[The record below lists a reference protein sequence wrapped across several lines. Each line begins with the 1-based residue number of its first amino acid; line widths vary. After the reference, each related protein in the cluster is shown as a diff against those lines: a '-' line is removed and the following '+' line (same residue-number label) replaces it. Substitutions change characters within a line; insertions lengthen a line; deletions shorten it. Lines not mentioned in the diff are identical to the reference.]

1 MPPPG
6 VTFDSREIYLTAK
19 AYEAAAAILSER
31 LHAPLSKQMFRLL
44 AIPAWYNLAFALELY
59 LKCLHTLSSKCNP
72 PEEHDFDVLWR
83 NVPKDLRNRVK
94 KAFKHS
100 CENPR
105 IAFILKNSPEYSIL
119 AKVLKELSS
128 TYLAV
133 RYTYDPRCW
142 TGANTKIQLPLM
154 ETCTTSIRYVIEKEH
169 SEWKS
174 GLDSLPTFQ
183 AH

>member
-1 MPPPG
+1 MTGELRSGGRRKGPNRASASDFMPPPG

-100 CENPR
+100 CESR
-105 IAFILKNSPEYSIL
+105 IVNRSRSMVYF
-119 AKVLKELSS
+119 
-128 TYLAV
+128 
-133 RYTYDPRCW
+133 
-142 TGANTKIQLPLM
+142 
-154 ETCTTSIRYVIEKEH
+154 
-169 SEWKS
+169 
-174 GLDSLPTFQ
+174 
-183 AH
+183 